1 MLPQNLLAHRY
12 LEEPMQKRYL
22 SWAEIDQLVTQ
33 LADKVGDDYDALLVI
48 TRGGMIPAC
57 LLSQRRNWRNILV
70 AAVQFYTGIG
80 QTRQTPIFL
89 QFPGDTLIS
98 GKRLLV
104 VDDIWDSGKTIAA
117 VKQRL
122 DASNAN
128 YEVAVLHYKP
138 TNSQVPGQ
146 PDYYIHE
153 TAEWIVY
160 PWELHALRDEDEE

>member
-1 MLPQNLLAHRY
+1 
-12 LEEPMQKRYL
+12 MQKRYL
-22 SWAEIDQLVTQ
+22 SWAEIDELVTK
-33 LADKVGDDYDALLVI
+33 LAERVGDNYDALLVI

-57 LLSQRRNWRNILV
+57 LVSQRRNWRNILV
-70 AAVQFYTGIG
+70 AAVQFYTGVG
-80 QTRQTPIFL
+80 TTRQTPIFL

-122 DASNAN
+122 DTSAAI

-138 TNSQVPGQ
+138 GNSQVEGQ
-146 PDYYIHE
+146 PDYYIQE
-153 TAEWIVY
+153 TDEWIVY
-160 PWELHALRDEDEE
+160 PWELHAQHDEDEE